1 MPTLSDLER
10 FYSGPIPDHLRRTAT
25 LREEPVSAE
34 AEARR
39 LSAWL
44 FSQVKHELRR
54 AKSLAVQVEW
64 QQDKYMRRFLRSH
77 RLSARLAARK
87 YLARWRDAR
96 QAERDAQ
103 IPMAAE

>member
-10 FYSGPIPDHLRRTAT
+10 FHDGPIPAHLRRAAT

-39 LSAWL
+39 LSSWL
-44 FSQVKHELRR
+44 FAQVKHELRR
-54 AKSLAVQVEW
+54 AKSLAIQVEW
-64 QQDKYMRRFLRSH
+64 QQDKYLRRFLRSH

-87 YLARWRDAR
+87 YLTRWHAARK
-96 QAERDAQ
+96 AERDAL
-103 IPMAAE
+103 PMAAE